1 MASLAVKVQQR
12 CDAETATQ
20 AIVQATA
27 ERYGIKAPE
36 LPRVG
41 GRDPVDVRLA
51 LSRLQLEMVK
61 FTVELVE
68 AATAV
73 KPSKRLKE
81 QTK

>member
-1 MASLAVKVQQR
+1 MASTEAKVKKRVEVENAMQALVQ
-12 CDAETATQ
+12 ES
-20 AIVQATA
+20 A
-27 ERYGIKAPE
+27 ERYGITAPE

-41 GRDPVDVRLA
+41 GREQVDVRLA
-51 LSRLQLEMVK
+51 LARLQFETMQ
-61 FTVELVE
+61 FTVQLVE